1 MYLTSA
7 IFMYTTVTIL
17 PALVLGQLSD
27 LAKQRGKLYFGT
39 ETETWEFN
47 DTEYLSHLNDVHEFG
62 QLVPG
67 NSMKW
72 EVIQPGENE
81 WNFSLAN
88 QIAGLAQQNGQYLR
102 CHNLVWHEQ
111 LPDWVVNGTWDK
123 ENLTA
128 VMINH
133 VEEEVA
139 HYRGRCYAWDVV
151 NEALNDNGTL
161 RSDMWLD
168 IIGPEYILIAFE
180 HAAKADPD
188 VKLYYNEYD
197 IEFKGPKHDGALQV
211 VKMIQDAGLKIDG
224 IGFQSHFT
232 PDTAPGLEEQVQ
244 CMKDFT
250 DLGLE
255 LAVTELDVRIL
266 LPDSWEK
273 LDQQTAVYT
282 DTVNA
287 CLETEKCVGIT
298 VWDFWDQNSW
308 IPEYYDGYGEA
319 DLYFANW
326 TKKPAY
332 AGVEAALKQHGW
344 TDW

>member
-1 MYLTSA
+1 
-7 IFMYTTVTIL
+7 
-17 PALVLGQLSD
+17 
-27 LAKQRGKLYFGT
+27 
-39 ETETWEFN
+39 
-47 DTEYLSHLNDVHEFG
+47 
-62 QLVPG
+62 
-67 NSMKW
+67 
-72 EVIQPGENE
+72 
-81 WNFSLAN
+81 
-88 QIAGLAQQNGQYLR
+88 
-102 CHNLVWHEQ
+102 
-111 LPDWVVNGTWDK
+111 VVNGTWDK

-197 IEFKGPKHDGALQV
+197 IEFQGPKHDGALQV

-232 PDTAPGLEEQVQ
+232 PDSPTAPRLEEQVQ

-255 LAVTELDVRIL
+255 LAITELDVRIL
-266 LPDSWEK
+266 LPDSSEK
-273 LDQQTAVYT
+273 LNQQTVVYS

-287 CLETEKCVGIT
+287 CLRTEKCVGIT
-298 VWDFWDQNSW
+298 VWDFWDQVRLLCPNRYCMSR
-308 IPEYYDGYGEA
+308 
-319 DLYFANW
+319 
-326 TKKPAY
+326 
-332 AGVEAALKQHGW
+332 
-344 TDW
+344 